1 MSTQDAQDV
10 WNHQLADP
18 DDPARSWSAGE
29 LLKWANAGAN
39 EVQDVPINLLNAKV
53 ATADG
58 RSTYSVA
65 QHLSWSTYY
74 AQQAANGVAG
84 LQQALAHVRGIG
96 AEVAKVADR
105 IGVVHEAV
113 AKVAAAAPAQP
124 IQPAQEA
131 KSAALKTTPA
141 WPTEHD
147 AHLAANPPAP
157 LVTGYLVSWVRTAVP
172 SLWGAV
178 IGFAIS
184 LGVIPS
190 DLVGTARDVGTAVI
204 VPICIS
210 GFYALARWLETRKW
224 APRKLVVALLG
235 SASAPRYQAAA
246 PAPAS
251 SDVATAAA

>member
-18 DDPARSWSAGE
+18 ADPARSWSAGE

-58 RSTYSVA
+58 KATYSVA

-74 AQQAANGVAG
+74 AQQAADGVAG
-84 LQQALAHVRGIG
+84 LQQALSHVRGIG

-113 AKVAAAAPAQP
+113 AKAAAAPAQT
-124 IQPAQEA
+124 AQQA
-131 KSAALKTTPA
+131 NSAALKAPA

-147 AHLAANPPAP
+147 ARQAADPPTP

-172 SLWGAV
+172 SVWGAV

-190 DLVGTARDVGTAVI
+190 DLAGTARDVGTAVI

-235 SASAPRYQAAA
+235 SSSAPRYQAAA
-246 PAPAS
+246 
-251 SDVATAAA
+251 